1 MATRKTIMLD
11 NDLVKKIRLIQSK
24 ELRELNKSV
33 SFSQVINRILEN
45 GLKKY

>member
-1 MATRKTIMLD
+1 MGTRKTIMLD
-11 NDLVKKIRLIQSK
+11 EDLVKKIRLIQSK